1 MTNKE
6 GRLLEEFISGGVPM
20 ATMGKDEDLNTKLAE
35 LFEVSKR
42 QIREWRDQKAIKVMG
57 KYSAFMTLRVGNRFG
72 VLVGVREL

>member
-6 GRLLEEFISGGVPM
+6 GRLLEDFISGGVPM
-20 ATMGKDEDLNTKLAE
+20 VSMRRSEDLNTKLAE

-42 QIREWRDQKAIKVMG
+42 QIREWKDQKAIKVTG

-72 VLVGVREL
+72 VLVRVREL